1 LAAAA
6 PCQREVERTLKKHHV
21 VRAKG
26 GAVSIVA
33 WVAMMGGKSGE
44 GESDKNRVHVRASE
58 MTTPPIACSAA
69 AKRMRYHRERRRE
82 GLRCVTIELRETEV
96 TELIERGLM
105 DADARNDVHAI
116 RNAVHRHLDESLI
129 ART

>member
-1 LAAAA
+1 
-6 PCQREVERTLKKHHV
+6 
-21 VRAKG
+21 
-26 GAVSIVA
+26 VA

-44 GESDKNRVHVRASE
+44 GESDRNRVHVRASE

-69 AKRMRYHRERRRE
+69 AKRMRHHRERRRE

-96 TELIERGLM
+96 TERIERGLM
-105 DADARNDVHAI
+105 EADARNDVHAI